1 MKKFKFTIAGQPYD
15 TTVNEIEPNV
25 CEVTVNGTVFQV
37 EIEKQETIKKKP
49 VIAPRPAATAT
60 GAAVSASKPAAAP
73 ASAGTTVVKSP
84 LPGSIVKVMVQA
96 GQDIKKGD
104 TLLTMESMKMENVIA
119 SEVTGKVKSVLVQP
133 GQNVMQ
139 DDKLVEIEV
148 AAAAA
153 PAPAAETPKATTA
166 PAAPKAEPA
175 PAPAPKAAPA
185 GAPAGGTKI
194 TSPLPGSVIKV
205 LVSEGQAVKKGD
217 TLLTLES
224 MKMENAIMA
233 ECDGTVSKIAVT
245 AGQNVMQDDLLV
257 VLN

>member
-15 TTVNEIEPNV
+15 TTVNEIETNV

-37 EIEKQETIKKKP
+37 EIEKQETVKKKP
-49 VIAPRPAATAT
+49 VVAPRPAATAT

-73 ASAGTTVVKSP
+73 ASTGTTVVKSP

-148 AAAAA
+148 AATAA
-153 PAPAAETPKATTA
+153 PAPAAETPKASPA

-175 PAPAPKAAPA
+175 PAPAPKA
-185 GAPAGGTKI
+185 APAGGTKI

-233 ECDGTVSKIAVT
+233 ECDGTVSRIAVT
-245 AGQNVMQDDLLV
+245 AGQNVMQDDLLIV
-257 VLN
+257 IA

>member
-37 EIEKQETIKKKP
+37 EIEKQETVKKKP
-49 VIAPRPAATAT
+49 VVTPRSAATAT

-153 PAPAAETPKATTA
+153 PAPAAETPKATPA

-175 PAPAPKAAPA
+175 PAPAPKA
-185 GAPAGGTKI
+185 APAGGTKI

>member
-37 EIEKQETIKKKP
+37 EIEKQETVKKTP
-49 VIAPRPAATAT
+49 IAAPRPAAT
-60 GAAVSASKPAAAP
+60 GAAAPTAKPAAAP

-96 GQDIKKGD
+96 GQEIKKGD

-153 PAPAAETPKATTA
+153 PAPEAPQAA
-166 PAAPKAEPA
+166 PAAPKAA

-185 GAPAGGTKI
+185 ADPAGGTKV
-194 TSPLPGSVIKV
+194 TSPLPGSIIKV

-257 VLN
+257 ILN

>member
-25 CEVTVNGTVFQV
+25 CEVTVNGTMFQV
-37 EIEKQETIKKKP
+37 EIEKQETLKKKP
-49 VIAPRPAATAT
+49 VVAPRPVATAT
-60 GAAVSASKPAAAP
+60 GAAASAAKPAAAP
-73 ASAGTTVVKSP
+73 AAAGTTVVKSP

-96 GQDIKKGD
+96 GQEIKKGD

-153 PAPAAETPKATTA
+153 PVPEAPQPA
-166 PAAPKAEPA
+166 PAAPKTAPVVA

-185 GAPAGGTKI
+185 TAPAGGTKV

-224 MKMENAIMA
+224 MKMENAILA

-245 AGQNVMQDDLLV
+245 AGLNVMQDDILV
-257 VLN
+257 ILN

>member
-37 EIEKQETIKKKP
+37 EIEKQETVKKTP
-49 VIAPRPAATAT
+49 IAAPRPAAT
-60 GAAVSASKPAAAP
+60 GAAAPTAKPAAAP

-96 GQDIKKGD
+96 GQEIKKGD

-148 AAAAA
+148 ATAAA
-153 PAPAAETPKATTA
+153 PAPEAPQAA
-166 PAAPKAEPA
+166 PAAPKAAPA
-175 PAPAPKAAPA
+175 PAPALAPKAAPA
-185 GAPAGGTKI
+185 ATPAGGTKV

-245 AGQNVMQDDLLV
+245 AGQNVMQDDLLIV
-257 VLN
+257 IA

>member
-37 EIEKQETIKKKP
+37 EIEKQETVKKKP
-49 VIAPRPAATAT
+49 VVAPRPAATAT

-153 PAPAAETPKATTA
+153 PTPAAETPKASPA
-166 PAAPKAEPA
+166 PVAPKAEPA
-175 PAPAPKAAPA
+175 PAPAPKA
-185 GAPAGGTKI
+185 APAGGTKI

>member
-1 MKKFKFTIAGQPYD
+1 MKKFKLTIAGQPYD

-25 CEVTVNGTVFQV
+25 CEVTVNGTVFHV
-37 EIEKQETIKKKP
+37 EIEKQETLKKKP
-49 VIAPRPAATAT
+49 VVAPRPVATGVAATVA
-60 GAAVSASKPAAAP
+60 KPAAAP
-73 ASAGTTVVKSP
+73 AAAGTTVVKSP

-96 GQDIKKGD
+96 GQDINKGD

-153 PAPAAETPKATTA
+153 PVPEAPQPA
-166 PAAPKAEPA
+166 PAAPKTAPVAA

-185 GAPAGGTKI
+185 TAPAGGTKV

-233 ECDGTVSKIAVT
+233 ECDGSVSKIAVT
-245 AGQNVMQDDLLV
+245 AGQNVMQDDILV
-257 VLN
+257 ILN

>member
-37 EIEKQETIKKKP
+37 EIEKQETVKKKP
-49 VIAPRPAATAT
+49 VVAPRPAATAT

-153 PAPAAETPKATTA
+153 PTPAAETPKASPA
-166 PAAPKAEPA
+166 PAATKAEPA
-175 PAPAPKAAPA
+175 PAPAPKA
-185 GAPAGGTKI
+185 APAGGTKI

-224 MKMENAIMA
+224 MKMENAILA

-257 VLN
+257 VIA

>member
-1 MKKFKFTIAGQPYD
+1 MKQFKFTIAGQPYD

-37 EIEKQETIKKKP
+37 EIEKQETVKKTP
-49 VIAPRPAATAT
+49 IAAPRPAAT
-60 GAAVSASKPAAAP
+60 GAAAPTAKPAAAP

-96 GQDIKKGD
+96 GLEIKKGD

-119 SEVTGKVKSVLVQP
+119 SEVTGKAKSVLVQP

-153 PAPAAETPKATTA
+153 PAPEAPQAA
-166 PAAPKAEPA
+166 PAAPKAA

-185 GAPAGGTKI
+185 AVPAGGTKV

-245 AGQNVMQDDLLV
+245 AGQNVMQDDILV
-257 VLN
+257 ILN

>member
-37 EIEKQETIKKKP
+37 EIEKQETVKKKP
-49 VIAPRPAATAT
+49 VVAPRPAATAT

-153 PAPAAETPKATTA
+153 PAPASETPKASPA
-166 PAAPKAEPA
+166 PVAPKAEPA
-175 PAPAPKAAPA
+175 PAPAPKA
-185 GAPAGGTKI
+185 APAGGTKI

-233 ECDGTVSKIAVT
+233 DCDGTVSKIAVT

-257 VLN
+257 VIA

>member
-37 EIEKQETIKKKP
+37 EIEKQETVKKKP
-49 VIAPRPAATAT
+49 VVAPRPAATAT
-60 GAAVSASKPAAAP
+60 GSAVSASKPAAAP

-153 PAPAAETPKATTA
+153 PAPVAETPKASPA

-175 PAPAPKAAPA
+175 PAPAPKA
-185 GAPAGGTKI
+185 APAGGTKI

-257 VLN
+257 VIA

>member
-37 EIEKQETIKKKP
+37 EIEKQETVKKKP
-49 VIAPRPAATAT
+49 VVAPRPAATAT

-153 PAPAAETPKATTA
+153 PAPAAETPKASPA

-175 PAPAPKAAPA
+175 PAPAPKA
-185 GAPAGGTKI
+185 APAGGTKI

-245 AGQNVMQDDLLV
+245 AGQNVMQDDILLI
-257 VLN
+257 LN

>member
-37 EIEKQETIKKKP
+37 EIEKQETVKKKP
-49 VIAPRPAATAT
+49 VVAPRPAATAT

-153 PAPAAETPKATTA
+153 PAPAAETPKASPA

-175 PAPAPKAAPA
+175 PAPAPKA
-185 GAPAGGTKI
+185 APAGGTKI

>member
-37 EIEKQETIKKKP
+37 EIEKQETVKKKP
-49 VIAPRPAATAT
+49 VVAPRPAAT
-60 GAAVSASKPAAAP
+60 GAATTAAKPAAAP

-96 GQDIKKGD
+96 GQEIKKGD

-148 AAAAA
+148 ATAAATA
-153 PAPAAETPKATTA
+153 ATTAPQAA
-166 PAAPKAEPA
+166 PAAPKAAPAPA

-185 GAPAGGTKI
+185 AAPAGGTKV

>member
-37 EIEKQETIKKKP
+37 EIEKQETVKKKP
-49 VIAPRPAATAT
+49 VVAPRPAAT
-60 GAAVSASKPAAAP
+60 GAATTAAKPAAAP

-96 GQDIKKGD
+96 GQEIKKGD

-148 AAAAA
+148 ATAAA
-153 PAPAAETPKATTA
+153 PAPEAPQAA
-166 PAAPKAEPA
+166 PAAPKAAPAPA

-185 GAPAGGTKI
+185 ATPAGGTKV

-257 VLN
+257 ILN

>member
-15 TTVNEIEPNV
+15 TTVNEIETNV

-37 EIEKQETIKKKP
+37 EIEKQETVKKKP
-49 VIAPRPAATAT
+49 VVAPRPAATAT
-60 GAAVSASKPAAAP
+60 GAAVSASKPAAP

-153 PAPAAETPKATTA
+153 PAAETPKASPA

-175 PAPAPKAAPA
+175 PAPAPKA
-185 GAPAGGTKI
+185 APAGGTKI

-233 ECDGTVSKIAVT
+233 ECDGTVSRIAVT

>member
-37 EIEKQETIKKKP
+37 EIEKQETLKKKP
-49 VIAPRPAATAT
+49 VVAPRPAATAT
-60 GAAVSASKPAAAP
+60 GAAAPAVKPVAAPAAA
-73 ASAGTTVVKSP
+73 GTKVVKSP

-96 GQDIKKGD
+96 GQEIQKGD

-148 AAAAA
+148 VAAAA
-153 PAPAAETPKATTA
+153 PAPEAQQPA
-166 PAAPKAEPA
+166 PAAPKAVPVAA

-185 GAPAGGTKI
+185 AAPAGGTKI

-245 AGQNVMQDDLLV
+245 AGQNVMQDDILV
-257 VLN
+257 ILN

>member
-25 CEVTVNGTVFQV
+25 CEVTVNGTVFHV
-37 EIEKQETIKKKP
+37 EIEKQETLKKKP
-49 VIAPRPAATAT
+49 VVAPRPAAT
-60 GAAVSASKPAAAP
+60 GAAAPAAKPAAAP
-73 ASAGTTVVKSP
+73 AAAGTTVVKSP

-96 GQDIKKGD
+96 GQEIKKGD

-153 PAPAAETPKATTA
+153 PVPEAPQPA
-166 PAAPKAEPA
+166 PAAPKAEPVAA

-185 GAPAGGTKI
+185 AAPAGGTKI

-245 AGQNVMQDDLLV
+245 AGQNVMQDDILV
-257 VLN
+257 ILN

>member
-15 TTVNEIEPNV
+15 TTVNEIETNV

-37 EIEKQETIKKKP
+37 EIEKQETVKKKP
-49 VIAPRPAATAT
+49 VVAPRPAATAT

-153 PAPAAETPKATTA
+153 PAPAAETPKATPA

-175 PAPAPKAAPA
+175 PAPAPKA
-185 GAPAGGTKI
+185 APAGGTKI

-245 AGQNVMQDDLLV
+245 AGQNVMQDDLLIV
-257 VLN
+257 IA

>member
-1 MKKFKFTIAGQPYD
+1 MKTFKFTIAGQPYD

-37 EIEKQETIKKKP
+37 EIEKQETVKKKP
-49 VIAPRPAATAT
+49 VVAPRPAAA
-60 GAAVSASKPAAAP
+60 GAAAPTAKPAAAP
-73 ASAGTTVVKSP
+73 AAAGTTVVKSP

-119 SEVTGKVKSVLVQP
+119 SEVTGKVKNVLVQP

-153 PAPAAETPKATTA
+153 PAPAPEAPKPA
-166 PAAPKAEPA
+166 PAAPKTEPA

-185 GAPAGGTKI
+185 AAPAGGTKI

-257 VLN
+257 VIA

>member
-37 EIEKQETIKKKP
+37 EIEKQETVKKKP
-49 VIAPRPAATAT
+49 VVAPRPAAT
-60 GAAVSASKPAAAP
+60 GAATTAAKPAAAP

-96 GQDIKKGD
+96 GQEIKKGD

-148 AAAAA
+148 ATAAA
-153 PAPAAETPKATTA
+153 PAPEAPQAA
-166 PAAPKAEPA
+166 PAAPKAAPAPA
-175 PAPAPKAAPA
+175 PAPAPKATPA
-185 GAPAGGTKI
+185 AAPAGGTKV

-245 AGQNVMQDDLLV
+245 AGQNVMQDDILV
-257 VLN
+257 ILN